1 VFTQWSQ
8 DASGTS
14 YSKSDGVNMDGPKTA
29 TANWIAQYYLTLKTD
44 PTGLSPQPIVYPTG
58 LWYDKGTQVNL
69 TAQPSEGY
77 SFDHWHINGGSQD
90 SIANPVLLSMDA
102 PQNAIAY
109 YTASTPIA
117 PLLPPEALVV
127 IVVSATV
134 FTSILAG
141 KKIRRKRARP
151 E

>member
-1 VFTQWSQ
+1 
-8 DASGTS
+8 
-14 YSKSDGVNMDGPKTA
+14 M
-29 TANWIAQYYLTLKTD
+29 
-44 PTGLSPQPIVYPTG
+44 
-58 LWYDKGTQVNL
+58 NL

-90 SIANPVLLSMDA
+90 SIANPVLLTMNA
-102 PQNAIAY
+102 PQTAIAY
-109 YTASTPIA
+109 YTTSPPTA
-117 PLLPPEALVV
+117 PLPPEAVVV